1 MPTVRLSIKKS
12 NVIDRDYTRYAA
24 YVSLNESIES
34 NLNHIMAMYP
44 YYVYENHTG
53 FVPSPITT
61 IVGPES
67 VWLSFLCIVILLNRE
82 AHKRTMSASSH

>member
-1 MPTVRLSIKKS
+1 
-12 NVIDRDYTRYAA
+12 
-24 YVSLNESIES
+24 
-34 NLNHIMAMYP
+34 MAMYP
-44 YYVYENHTG
+44 YYAYENHTG

-82 AHKRTMSASSH
+82 AHKRTNEREFALEILQFTL